1 MKKFFRFFLLSTL
14 VLSAAGFVGCG
25 EDAPVN
31 NNGGGE
37 DPQPSTKASLEIL
50 SVEADYMEAKAI
62 LKSSNCTEYAWKLLS
77 PDQPMTETLTVFFAT
92 AEAKGQ
98 TATLADGNTTLS
110 LDGLSPDTEYV
121 LYVAAK
127 TNKGAFY
134 KDILSKEFK
143 TKGVGATEEGLTYIA
158 PSYEGFS
165 VYVNVPQTVID
176 AKNMLRWQV
185 VDAFTYYT
193 HTIAMQRSDAFA
205 LLSNGGNKS
214 VGEDTMLVLDNY
226 TAYERDEN
234 GNVIYYETDDGEL
247 VPAQVFDE
255 IVPGQLSYF
264 LIGEFEWAKEG
275 EVLGLPAGYNIYLF
289 NEYDWYMAGSLT
301 DYESQKQYWTGYYER
316 HIYEAKKPELLEAK
330 SVITIDNERANDA
343 RITITPEEGV
353 QVYCYWIVP
362 NSLYL
367 QVSDILN
374 ADGDSDVD
382 EDWQWFITSYA
393 AVFEGA
399 KQSPDQNN
407 DGKPDAVQFQLSD
420 SFYEEA
426 APTPG
431 VPYHIFVTSIA
442 DSGKKQSFSH
452 EVLVLPDYT
461 LPKPEVVVTPV
472 PEKTTESVVCFNV
485 KVTNGVGYTA
495 KYFCDSEKN
504 WSDAMGQG
512 YRAEDL
518 LNSYGA
524 YFAPED
530 VAKMNTPEGYDVV
543 IGEDAPFS
551 YDELARIVV
560 RVTNAEGQS
569 NDINDAMA
577 EVRTKNEPAKEPV
590 DDAYINRM
598 LGDWTISAEVM
609 TSDGKSWVKQSE
621 PVVSTVSIMNEI
633 TYSEELFE
641 EFLKGFMSVQKDEQR
656 GYWAEYKAEADR
668 INLNLKNQNR
678 LLCVG
683 FDLFHPDNAF
693 KGALDVAMPWDLFTS
708 KTYSCVVTT
717 DVFKDFGPK
726 WYIDIAQDGSMVMPM
741 NINVF
746 GSLSDWYDDYTYYM
760 IAWNSDHNYYLY
772 NNPATNGYL
781 NFPVEISADGNTVT
795 ISPVEVDGLTYYP
808 TPVVDYYGQIQAE
821 SIVASKITLTRNS
834 GAALLST
841 PSAGNRS
848 LTSVEGVG
856 QQLPDLKAKRCY
868 SRSLLPEN
876 LKPMV
881 KPYITKVKVS
891 APSSMEEIIENT
903 RNRMK

>member
-1 MKKFFRFFLLSTL
+1 MKKLFHFFLLPAL
-14 VLSAAGFVGCG
+14 VLSVAGFVGCG
-25 EDAPVN
+25 DDPSV
-31 NNGGGE
+31 NNGGGDE
-37 DPQPSTKASLEIL
+37 PKPTETTLEIV
-50 SVEADYMEAKAI
+50 SVAADFLEAEAL
-62 LKSSNCTEYAWKLLS
+62 LKSNNCTEYAWKLLPAGEQMNES
-77 PDQPMTETLTVFFAT
+77 VIVFFAT
-92 AEAKGQ
+92 AEGNGQ
-98 TATLADGNTTLS
+98 TAALVDGNNKLS
-110 LDGLSPDTEYV
+110 LDGLSPDTEYM

-127 TNKGAFY
+127 TNKGAYY
-134 KDILSKEFK
+134 KEILSKEFK
-143 TKGVGATEEGLTYIA
+143 TKSVGATEEGLTYIA
-158 PSYEGFS
+158 PSYDGFS

-205 LLSNGGNKS
+205 LLTNGGNKS
-214 VGEDTMLVLDNY
+214 VGEDTMLVINDY

-275 EVLGLPAGYNIYLF
+275 EVLGFPAGYNIYLF

-316 HIYEAKKPELLEAK
+316 HIYEAKKPELLDAK
-330 SVITIDNERANDA
+330 AVITIDDERANDA

-367 QVSDILN
+367 QMSDILN
-374 ADGDSDVD
+374 ADGDSNVD
-382 EDWQWFITSYA
+382 EDWQWFITSFA
-393 AVFEGA
+393 AVYEGA
-399 KQSPDQNN
+399 KQSPDQNQ
-407 DGKPDAVQFQLSD
+407 DGKPDAVQFYLSE

-431 VPYHIFVTSIA
+431 VPYHIFCTAIA
-442 DSGKKQSFSH
+442 ENGKKQSFTH
-452 EVLVLPDYT
+452 ETLLLPDYT

-472 PEKTTESVVCFNV
+472 PEKTTESVVCFNI

-524 YFAPED
+524 FFSPED
-530 VAKMNTPEGYDVV
+530 VAKMNTAEGYDVL
-543 IGEDAPFS
+543 IGETAPFTF
-551 YDELARIVV
+551 DELARIVV

-569 NDINDAMA
+569 NNIETAIA
-577 EVRTKNEPAKEPV
+577 EVRTKPEPV
-590 DDAYINRM
+590 KDPVDAAYIDRM
-598 LGDWTISAEVM
+598 LGEWTISAQVM
-609 TSDGKSWVKQSE
+609 VSDGSSWVKQSE
-621 PVVSTVSIMNEI
+621 PVVSTVSIMDEI

-641 EFLKGFMSVQKDEQR
+641 EFLKGFMSVQKEQQR
-656 GYWAEYKAEADR
+656 IYWAEYKAEADR
-668 INLNLKNQNR
+668 INNNLKNQNR

-683 FDLFHPDNAF
+683 FDLFHQDNLF

-708 KTYSCVVTT
+708 KTYSCVMTT

-746 GSLSDWYDDYTYYM
+746 GTLSDWFDDYSYYM
-760 IAWNSDHNYYLY
+760 LAWNPDNNYYLY
-772 NNPATNGYL
+772 NNPKTGGYL
-781 NFPVEISADGNTVT
+781 NFPIAISEDGTTIT
-795 ISPVEVDGLTYYP
+795 ISPVEVDGNTYYP
-808 TPVVDYYGQIQAE
+808 TPVVDYYGNIQAE
-821 SIVASKITLTRNS
+821 SIVASEITLTRNS
-834 GAALLST
+834 GAAVLST
-841 PSAGNRS
+841 PTAGNRS
-848 LTSVEGVG
+848 LTPVQGVG
-856 QQLPDLKAKRCY
+856 KQLPDLKAERTY
-868 SRSLLPEN
+868 SRTILPEN
-876 LKPMV
+876 LQPQV
-881 KPYITKVKVS
+881 KPYITKVKVTS
-891 APSSMEEIIENT
+891 PSSMEQIIENT
-903 RNRMK
+903 RRRMK